1 MPDSSASYK
10 KTETTADDKMKLAA
24 EMPAWP
30 GIRIVVAGKPDVLVQ
45 LQGLPA
51 SLVESIGN
59 LNKPSSQW
67 KSILKDVVPS
77 LTSLAAVF
85 ISLAALIYTN
95 HQKNLAE
102 TSAKDQREK
111 AADVAKKKIL
121 GDLIK
126 DFGNTFGSD
135 TNKADYQLKFQLTA
149 MKLAA
154 YGDRALPAVR
164 MALGADD
171 RGLRTGGILVAQQMY
186 SAETVGRKELTRE
199 ILGYYT
205 SSPAL
210 RLGVLE
216 WLVEMGHQL
225 SEEDSKLAYDLVKSS
240 FGQRGELCAAQDE
253 QVALEAAA
261 TMA

>member
-1 MPDSSASYK
+1 MQTLQSGEPDMHVGPLSRSRPRLNSGNGKAAAHESARPLRTARARSRGSRRPSSENPERVAMPDSSASYK

-95 HQKNLAE
+95 HQKNVAE

-111 AADVAKKKIL
+111 AADGAKKKIL
-121 GDLIK
+121 G
-126 DFGNTFGSD
+126 
-135 TNKADYQLKFQLTA
+135 
-149 MKLAA
+149 
-154 YGDRALPAVR
+154 
-164 MALGADD
+164 
-171 RGLRTGGILVAQQMY
+171 
-186 SAETVGRKELTRE
+186 E
-199 ILGYYT
+199 
-205 SSPAL
+205 
-210 RLGVLE
+210 
-216 WLVEMGHQL
+216 
-225 SEEDSKLAYDLVKSS
+225 
-240 FGQRGELCAAQDE
+240 
-253 QVALEAAA
+253 
-261 TMA
+261 